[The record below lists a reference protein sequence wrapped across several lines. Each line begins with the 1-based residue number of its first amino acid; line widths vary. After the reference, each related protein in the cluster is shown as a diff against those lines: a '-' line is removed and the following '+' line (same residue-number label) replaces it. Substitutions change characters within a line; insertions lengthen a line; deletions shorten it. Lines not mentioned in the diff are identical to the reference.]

1 MKRQRFIDCGGG
13 SSGSSLGFLQAFV
26 LPIMAMARFV
36 LKNGMLPLHEGLRP
50 AHKRATRWVGS
61 SPVDTCD
68 RGSFFCGS
76 GSTHRA
82 AALQRRRHHWNGR
95 QPPIEASQA
104 SCLDLRAAPK
114 SGLCGGD
121 CGGERLGAA
130 SSCRSLQL
138 YNTRLTHTR
147 SHPTEQTPAA

>member
-13 SSGSSLGFLQAFV
+13 CSGSSLGFLQAFV

-50 AHKRATRWVGS
+50 ARKRAPRWVLRP
-61 SPVDTCD
+61 PVDTCD
-68 RGSFFCGS
+68 RGPIFCGS

-82 AALQRRRHHWNGR
+82 AARQRRRHHWNGR

-138 YNTRLTHTR
+138 YNTRGSPRYARLT
-147 SHPTEQTPAA
+147 

>member
-36 LKNGMLPLHEGLRP
+36 LKNGMLPLHEGLGP

-68 RGSFFCGS
+68 RGSIFCGS

-82 AALQRRRHHWNGR
+82 AARQTRRHHWNGR
-95 QPPIEASQA
+95 QPPSEASQA

-114 SGLCGGD
+114 RGLCGGD
-121 CGGERLGAA
+121 CGGERPGAA
-130 SSCRSLQL
+130 SFGPVLQL
-138 YNTRLTHTR
+138 YNTREIQART
-147 SHPTEQTPAA
+147 

>member
-26 LPIMAMARFV
+26 LTIMAMARFV
-36 LKNGMLPLHEGLRP
+36 WKNGISPRQSLRP

-68 RGSFFCGS
+68 RGSIFCGS

-121 CGGERLGAA
+121 CGGERPGAA
-130 SSCRSLQL
+130 SKGPV
-138 YNTRLTHTR
+138 LT
-147 SHPTEQTPAA
+147 AL